1 MKWEPAALMVL
12 LLLLGVW
19 VAYDPGPNTQLPNT
33 EVVKFTIGSAKGY
46 LEQLPVA
53 GGSPTYRI
61 LYRDGSIQPGG
72 GQDRFTKQQLIAT
85 FGEKPFEEMTRHA
98 GNRLFQKLNVTSWA
112 GVAWVV
118 LGFGG
123 QAAFSGR
130 WLVQWF
136 VSEKKKTSVVPIA
149 FWWLSL
155 VGGVILFAYF
165 AWRADLVAILGQTSG
180 VVIYARNIRLRYKQD
195 RREAAARAASQLEP
209 KPTTSAAV

>member
-46 LEQLPVA
+46 LEQQADPS
-53 GGSPTYRI
+53 GSPTYRV
-61 LYRDGSIQPGG
+61 LYRSGDIQPASG
-72 GQDRFTKQQLIAT
+72 RFTKQQLIAT
-85 FGEKPFEEMTRHA
+85 FGEKPFEEMTHHA
-98 GNRLFQKLNVTSWA
+98 GNRFFQKLNVTSWG

-118 LGFGG
+118 FGFAG

-136 VSEKKKTSVVPIA
+136 VSEKKKTSVVPIS

-209 KPTTSAAV
+209 KPNPQPATT